1 MAKRSTA
8 LGTLVIKVRADT
20 GSLNVSLKKAQKSVQ
35 NWGTKT
41 QVTLAGVAKRM
52 GKSFRALLT
61 PVNALGT
68 ALGAAFSVTKI
79 VQAAA
84 DYETALVGVKKTTGL
99 AGDELAKF
107 EADMSAFTK
116 RFAIGKIE
124 LLELAQA
131 AGQLGVETKDLG
143 KFTTIM
149 AEMAKASDVAGEEG
163 AKAIARLLTVTQEGV
178 GVADNF
184 TNALVGLGNSA
195 KASESEILEMSTR
208 VAQATSV
215 FKVSSVDV
223 LGISTALKELGQRS
237 ESAGSSVGRA
247 MIAINSAIQAGGKEA
262 AAMADFMGTSVEEL
276 TKSFEDDAFDTF
288 LTFLDRLGG
297 QGTTATETL
306 KKFKIA
312 GAQNT
317 AVLLTLAQNMDLVRG
332 KLQDSSSEWAKN
344 NARVNEASIVNE
356 TAAAKFQILKN
367 NITELSVSI
376 GNQLLPAIKSILT
389 EINFVLGESESRVER
404 FVLFIKAK
412 SFDLLNAISAGVKSV
427 GTLIVSVFVKAFLE
441 VREALQMAL
450 KGMLIEVENFVNS
463 AAGALNSILP
473 SQFEI
478 GGTSLSGIVPDYEAP
493 SFDQVV
499 LDVGT
504 VFGVDSGSINP
515 FQDDLDAAMARA
527 TADRGINARNALPDP
542 QEVAQVAREVKK
554 VADELDRVTGKGTGG
569 NPQGDRGIDTTLLGG
584 SGSKG
589 AVENVEIVQ
598 AKLAD
603 MGEAL
608 TVYQQEIASF
618 GATTFDKLTNFVTE
632 FAENGTVDFQ
642 KFANQAIAELARIQL
657 KALATKAILGLAES
671 GGMTGSIFGGIAS
684 FFGISGER
692 ADGGF
697 VSGGSTYLVGE
708 RGPELFSPRRSGNII
723 PNDALKDS
731 SGMGSGLAFTQVNHY
746 DGNPNEEQMAV
757 FAQQTKNSAIEGV
770 MEIIAHGGQPAK
782 AFAQ

>member
-8 LGTLVIKVRADT
+8 LGTLVIKVKADT

-35 NWGTKT
+35 RWGTKT
-41 QVTLAGVAKRM
+41 QTTLANVSKKIGR
-52 GKSFRALLT
+52 GFKSLLT
-61 PVNALGT
+61 PINALGA
-68 ALGAAFSVTKI
+68 ALAGAFSVTKI

-84 DYETALVGVKKTTGL
+84 NYETALVGVKKTTGL

-143 KFTTIM
+143 KFTQIM

-184 TNALVGLGNSA
+184 TSALVGLGNSA

-215 FKVSSVDV
+215 FKVSSADV

-262 AAMADFMGTSVEEL
+262 EEMARVMGTSVEQL
-276 TKSFEDDAFDTF
+276 AADFKDNAFETF
-288 LTFLDRLGG
+288 LTFLDRLGE
-297 QGTTATETL
+297 QGTGATETL

-317 AVLLTLAQNMDLVRG
+317 AVLLTLAQNMDIVRD
-332 KLQDSSSEWAKN
+332 KLGQSSDMWTEN
-344 NARVNEASIVNE
+344 NARVNEASIANE
-356 TAAAKFQILKN
+356 TAASKFLILKN
-367 NITELSVSI
+367 NIGEVVTEI
-376 GNQLLPAIKSILT
+376 GLKLLPAVKSILT
-389 EINFVLGESESRVER
+389 EINSALSSSEQRTER
-404 FVLFIKAK
+404 FVLFLQAK
-412 SFDLLNAISAGVKSV
+412 F
-427 GTLIVSVFVKAFLE
+427 
-441 VREALQMAL
+441 
-450 KGMLIEVENFVNS
+450 
-463 AAGALNSILP
+463 
-473 SQFEI
+473 
-478 GGTSLSGIVPDYEAP
+478 TSLGNVLGPTIRAVFIHLADVAFTAFSNRIAGEMNTLVQALPFFKGPGMGWARDIIKGNLQPTDAQP
-493 SFDQVV
+493 TSFADTLSATIQQSAFTGGQANPYQDE
-499 LDVGT
+499 LDRMVK
-504 VFGVDSGSINP
+504 
-515 FQDDLDAAMARA
+515 A
-527 TADRGINARNALPDP
+527 TADERFVTDALSDLFPEA
-542 QEVAQVAREVKK
+542 QAVTEVRDAVSG
-554 VADELDRVTGKGTGG
+554 VADELDRIAGG
-569 NPQGDRGIDTTLLGG
+569 GGGGGLPSGEGSIDTTLFGG
-584 SGSKG
+584 SGSKE
-589 AVENVEIVQ
+589 AVKNIETVK
-598 AKLAD
+598 AKLVKVT
-603 MGEAL
+603 EEL
-608 TVYQQEIASF
+608 TTYQQEIADF
-618 GATTFDKLTNFVTE
+618 GSATFDGLTNFVTE
-632 FAENGTVDFQ
+632 FAENGTIEFK
-642 KFANQAIAELARIQL
+642 KFANQAIAELARVQI

-684 FFGISGER
+684 FFGITDAR
-692 ADGGF
+692 ADGGP

-723 PNDALKDS
+723 PNDALKNS

-746 DGNPNEEQMAV
+746 DGNPNEEQMAI

>member
-8 LGTLVIKVRADT
+8 LGTLVIKVKADT

-35 NWGTKT
+35 RWGTKT
-41 QVTLAGVAKRM
+41 QTTLANVSKKIGR
-52 GKSFRALLT
+52 GFKSLLT
-61 PVNALGT
+61 PINALGA
-68 ALGAAFSVTKI
+68 ALAGAFSVTKI

-84 DYETALVGVKKTTGL
+84 NYETALVGVKKTTGL

-107 EADMSAFTK
+107 EADMSAFTQ
-116 RFAIGKIE
+116 RFAIGKVE

-131 AGQLGVETKDLG
+131 AGQLGVKTKDLG
-143 KFTTIM
+143 KFTQIM

-184 TNALVGLGNSA
+184 TSALVGLGNSA

-215 FKVSSVDV
+215 FKVSSADV

-262 AAMADFMGTSVEEL
+262 EEMARVMGTSVEQL
-276 TKSFEDDAFDTF
+276 AADFKDNAFETF
-288 LTFLDRLGG
+288 LTFLDRLGE
-297 QGTTATETL
+297 QGTGATETL

-317 AVLLTLAQNMDLVRG
+317 AVLLTLAQNMDIVRD
-332 KLQDSSSEWAKN
+332 KLGQSSDMWTEN
-344 NARVNEASIVNE
+344 NARVNEASIANE
-356 TAAAKFQILKN
+356 TAASKFLILKN
-367 NITELSVSI
+367 NIGEVVTEI
-376 GNQLLPAIKSILT
+376 GLKLLPAIKSILT
-389 EINFVLGESESRVER
+389 EFN
-404 FVLFIKAK
+404 
-412 SFDLLNAISAGVKSV
+412 
-427 GTLIVSVFVKAFLE
+427 SVFSSTERRTELFLLF
-441 VREALQMAL
+441 LQAKFASLSNTLGPIL
-450 KGMLIEVENFVNS
+450 KGVAAKVAAEFATAFVNNLS
-463 AAGALNSILP
+463 NGLAILP
-473 SQFEI
+473 
-478 GGTSLSGIVPDYEAP
+478 GGGFLIDKLGLDLEAP
-493 SFDQVV
+493 S
-499 LDVGT
+499 LDEMVKT
-504 VFGVDSGSINP
+504 
-515 FQDDLDAAMARA
+515 FQDKQFLESGGKSLENPYQDRFEAAVTEME
-527 TADRGINARNALPDP
+527 TAQKNAALLERFLEKTRSKLMEIAGTKEGIKEVSNAVVNIGKDTGSDGLPSG
-542 QEVAQVAREVKK
+542 E
-554 VADELDRVTGKGTGG
+554 GS
-569 NPQGDRGIDTTLLGG
+569 IDTTLLGG
-584 SGSKG
+584 AGSKE
-589 AVENVEIVQ
+589 AVKNIETVK
-598 AKLAD
+598 AKLVKVT
-603 MGEAL
+603 EEL
-608 TVYQQEIASF
+608 TTYQQEIADF
-618 GATTFDKLTNFVTE
+618 GTATFDNLTGFVTE
-632 FAENGTVDFQ
+632 FAENGTVEFK

-684 FFGISGER
+684 FFGITDAR
-692 ADGGF
+692 ADGGP

-746 DGNPNEEQMAV
+746 DGNPNEEQMAI

>member
-1 MAKRSTA
+1 MAKP
-8 LGTLVIKVRADT
+8 LGTLVVKVRADT
-20 GSLNVSLKKAQKSVQ
+20 GQLNVSLKKAQKSVQ
-35 NWGTKT
+35 RWGTRT
-41 QVTLAGVAKRM
+41 QATLSGVSKKIGR
-52 GKSFRALLT
+52 GFKSLLT
-61 PVNALGT
+61 PVNALGA
-68 ALGAAFSVTKI
+68 ALGTAFSLTKI

-84 DYETALVGVKKTTGL
+84 NYETALVGVKKTTGL
-99 AGDELAKF
+99 AGEELAKF
-107 EADMSAFTK
+107 EAGMSAFTK

-143 KFTTIM
+143 KFTQIM

-163 AKAIARLLTVTQEGV
+163 AKAIARLLTITKEGV

-195 KASESEILEMSTR
+195 KASEGEILEMSTR
-208 VAQATSV
+208 VAQATAV
-215 FKVSSVDV
+215 FKPSSADV

-262 AAMADFMGTSVEEL
+262 AAMADFMGTSVEGL
-276 TKSFEDDAFDTF
+276 ASAFEDNAFDTF
-288 LTFLDRLGG
+288 LTFLDRLGE
-297 QGTTATETL
+297 QGTGATETL
-306 KKFKIA
+306 KEFQIA

-317 AVLLTLAQNMDLVRG
+317 AVLLTLAGNMDIVRG
-332 KLQDSSSEWAKN
+332 KLGQSSAEWEKN
-344 NARVNEASIVNE
+344 NARVNEASIANE
-356 TAAAKFQILKN
+356 TAASKFQILKN
-367 NITELSVSI
+367 NIAELSVSI

-389 EINFVLGESESRVER
+389 EINFVLGESETRAER

-412 SFDLLNAISAGVKSV
+412 AFDLLNAISAGVKSV

-450 KGMLIEVENFVNS
+450 KGMLIEIEGFVNS
-463 AAGALNSILP
+463 AAGALNLILP
-473 SQFEI
+473 GQFEI
-478 GGTSLSGIVPDYEAP
+478 GTTSLSGIVPDYDAP

-504 VFGVDSGSINP
+504 VFGVENSSVNP
-515 FQDDLDAAMARA
+515 FQDDLDAAIARA
-527 TADRGINARNALPDP
+527 TADRGIDTRNGLPSAP
-542 QEVAQVAREVKK
+542 AVAQVAKEVKK
-554 VADELDRVTGKGTGG
+554 VADELDRVAGKGPDG
-569 NPQGDRGIDTTLLGG
+569 NPQGDRGIDATLLGG
-584 SGSKG
+584 SGSSE

-598 AKLAD
+598 AKLVD

-618 GATTFDKLTNFVTE
+618 GAATFDKLTDFVTE
-632 FAENGTVDFQ
+632 FAENGTVDFK

-657 KALATKAILGLAES
+657 KALATRSILGLAGS

-684 FFGISGER
+684 FFGLSGAR
-692 ADGGF
+692 ADGGP

-708 RGPELFSPRRSGNII
+708 HGPELFSPKRSGNII

-746 DGNPNEEQMAV
+746 DGNPNEEQMAI

>member
-8 LGTLVIKVRADT
+8 LGTLVIKVKADT

-35 NWGTKT
+35 RWGTKT
-41 QVTLAGVAKRM
+41 QTTLANVSKKIGR
-52 GKSFRALLT
+52 GFKSLLT
-61 PVNALGT
+61 PINALGA
-68 ALGAAFSVTKI
+68 ALAGAFSVTKI

-84 DYETALVGVKKTTGL
+84 NYETALVGVVKTTGL
-99 AGDELAKF
+99 AGKELTKF

-116 RFAIGKIE
+116 RFAIGKVE

-131 AGQLGVETKDLG
+131 AGQLGVETKDLA
-143 KFTTIM
+143 KFTKIM

-184 TNALVGLGNSA
+184 TSALVGLGNSA

-262 AAMADFMGTSVEEL
+262 EQMARVMGTSVEQL
-276 TKSFEDDAFDTF
+276 AADFKDNAFNTF
-288 LTFLDRLGG
+288 LTFLDRLGE
-297 QGTTATETL
+297 QGTGATETL

-317 AVLLTLAQNMDLVRG
+317 AVLLTLAQNMDIVRD
-332 KLQDSSSEWAKN
+332 KLGQSSDMWTEN
-344 NARVNEASIVNE
+344 NARVNEASIANE
-356 TAAAKFQILKN
+356 TAASKFLILKN
-367 NITELSVSI
+367 NIGEVVTEI
-376 GNQLLPAIKSILT
+376 GLKLLPAVKSILT
-389 EINFVLGESESRVER
+389 EINSALSSSEQRTER
-404 FVLFIKAK
+404 FVLFLQAK
-412 SFDLLNAISAGVKSV
+412 F
-427 GTLIVSVFVKAFLE
+427 
-441 VREALQMAL
+441 
-450 KGMLIEVENFVNS
+450 
-463 AAGALNSILP
+463 
-473 SQFEI
+473 
-478 GGTSLSGIVPDYEAP
+478 TSLGNVLGPTIRAVFIHLADVAFTAFSNRIAGEMNTLVQALPFFKGPGMGWARDIIKGNLQPTDAQP
-493 SFDQVV
+493 TSFADTLSATIQQSAFTGGQANPYQDE
-499 LDVGT
+499 LDR
-504 VFGVDSGSINP
+504 
-515 FQDDLDAAMARA
+515 MMKA
-527 TADRGINARNALPDP
+527 TADERFVTDALSSLFPEA
-542 QEVAQVAREVKK
+542 QAVTEVRDAVSK
-554 VADELDRVTGKGTGG
+554 VADELDRVAGTGPNG
-569 NPQGDRGIDTTLLGG
+569 NPQGDRSIDTTLLGG
-584 SGSKG
+584 SGSKE

-598 AKLAD
+598 AKLTD
-603 MGEAL
+603 MGAAL
-608 TVYQQEIASF
+608 VVYQQEISSF

-632 FAENGTVDFQ
+632 FAENGTVDFK

-657 KALATKAILGLAES
+657 KALATRSILGLADS

-684 FFGISGER
+684 FFGITDAR
-692 ADGGF
+692 ADGGP

-746 DGNPNEEQMAV
+746 DGNPNEEQMAI

>member
-8 LGTLVIKVRADT
+8 LGTLVIKVKADT

-35 NWGTKT
+35 RWGTKT
-41 QVTLAGVAKRM
+41 QTTLANVSKKIGR
-52 GKSFRALLT
+52 GFKSLLT
-61 PVNALGT
+61 PINALGA
-68 ALGAAFSVTKI
+68 ALAGAFSVTKI

-84 DYETALVGVKKTTGL
+84 NYETALVGVKKTTGL
-99 AGDELAKF
+99 AGEELAKF
-107 EADMSAFTK
+107 EADMSAFTQ
-116 RFAIGKIE
+116 RFAIGKVE

-131 AGQLGVETKDLG
+131 AGQLGVKTKDLG
-143 KFTTIM
+143 KFTQIM

-184 TNALVGLGNSA
+184 TSALVGLGNSA

-215 FKVSSVDV
+215 FKVSSADV

-262 AAMADFMGTSVEEL
+262 EEMARVMGTSVEQL
-276 TKSFEDDAFDTF
+276 AADFKDNAFETF
-288 LTFLDRLGG
+288 LTFLDRLGE
-297 QGTTATETL
+297 QGTGATETL

-317 AVLLTLAQNMDLVRG
+317 AVLLTLAQNMDIVRD
-332 KLQDSSSEWAKN
+332 KLGQSSDMWTEN
-344 NARVNEASIVNE
+344 NARVNEASIANE
-356 TAAAKFQILKN
+356 TAASKFLILKN
-367 NITELSVSI
+367 NIGEVVTEI
-376 GNQLLPAIKSILT
+376 GLKLLPAVKSILT
-389 EINFVLGESESRVER
+389 EINSALSSSEQRTER
-404 FVLFIKAK
+404 FVLFLQAK
-412 SFDLLNAISAGVKSV
+412 F
-427 GTLIVSVFVKAFLE
+427 
-441 VREALQMAL
+441 
-450 KGMLIEVENFVNS
+450 
-463 AAGALNSILP
+463 
-473 SQFEI
+473 
-478 GGTSLSGIVPDYEAP
+478 TSLGNVLGPTIRAVFIHLADVAFTAFSNRIAGEMNTLVQALPFFKGPGMGWARDIIKGNLQPTDAQP
-493 SFDQVV
+493 TSFADTLSATIQQSAFTGGQVNPYQDE
-499 LDVGT
+499 LDRM
-504 VFGVDSGSINP
+504 IK
-515 FQDDLDAAMARA
+515 A
-527 TADRGINARNALPDP
+527 TADERFVTSALSNLFPEA
-542 QEVAQVAREVKK
+542 QAATEVRDAVSK
-554 VADELDRVTGKGTGG
+554 VADELDRVAGVGPNG
-569 NPQGDRGIDTTLLGG
+569 NPQGDRSIDTTLLGG
-584 SGSKG
+584 SGSKE

-598 AKLAD
+598 AKLTD
-603 MGEAL
+603 MGAAL
-608 TVYQQEIASF
+608 VVYQQEISSF

-632 FAENGTVDFQ
+632 FAENGTVDFK

-657 KALATKAILGLAES
+657 KALATRSILGLAES

-684 FFGISGER
+684 FFGITDAR
-692 ADGGF
+692 ADGGP

-746 DGNPNEEQMAV
+746 DGNPNEEQMAI

>member
-8 LGTLVIKVRADT
+8 LGTLVIKVKADT

-35 NWGTKT
+35 RWGTKT
-41 QVTLAGVAKRM
+41 QTTLANVSKKIGR
-52 GKSFRALLT
+52 GFKSLLT
-61 PVNALGT
+61 PINALGA
-68 ALGAAFSVTKI
+68 ALAGAFSVTKI

-84 DYETALVGVKKTTGL
+84 NYETALVGVKKTTGL

-143 KFTTIM
+143 KFTQIM

-184 TNALVGLGNSA
+184 TSALVGLGNSA

-262 AAMADFMGTSVEEL
+262 EQMARVMGTSVEQL
-276 TKSFEDDAFDTF
+276 AADFKDNAFDTF
-288 LTFLDRLGG
+288 LTFLDRLGE
-297 QGTTATETL
+297 QGTGATETL

-317 AVLLTLAQNMDLVRG
+317 AVLLTLAQNMDIVRD
-332 KLQDSSSEWAKN
+332 KLGQSSDMWTEN
-344 NARVNEASIVNE
+344 NARVNEASIANE
-356 TAAAKFQILKN
+356 TAASKFLILKN
-367 NITELSVSI
+367 NIGEVVTEI
-376 GNQLLPAIKSILT
+376 GLKLLPAVKSILT
-389 EINFVLGESESRVER
+389 EINSALSSSEQRTER
-404 FVLFIKAK
+404 FVLFLQAK
-412 SFDLLNAISAGVKSV
+412 F
-427 GTLIVSVFVKAFLE
+427 
-441 VREALQMAL
+441 
-450 KGMLIEVENFVNS
+450 
-463 AAGALNSILP
+463 
-473 SQFEI
+473 
-478 GGTSLSGIVPDYEAP
+478 TSLGNVLGPTIRAVFIHLADVAFTAFSNRIAGEMNTLVQALPFFKGPGMGWARDIIKGNLQPTDAQP
-493 SFDQVV
+493 TSFADTLSATIQQSAFTGGQVNPYQDE
-499 LDVGT
+499 LDRM
-504 VFGVDSGSINP
+504 IK
-515 FQDDLDAAMARA
+515 A
-527 TADRGINARNALPDP
+527 TADERFVTSALSNLFPEA
-542 QEVAQVAREVKK
+542 QAATEVRDAVSK
-554 VADELDRVTGKGTGG
+554 VADELDRVAGTGPNG
-569 NPQGDRGIDTTLLGG
+569 NPQGDRSIDTTLLGG
-584 SGSKG
+584 SGSKE

-598 AKLAD
+598 AKLTD
-603 MGEAL
+603 MGAAL
-608 TVYQQEIASF
+608 VVYQQEISSF

-632 FAENGTVDFQ
+632 FAENGTVDFK

-657 KALATKAILGLAES
+657 KALATRSILGLAES

-684 FFGISGER
+684 FFGITDAR
-692 ADGGF
+692 ADGGP

-746 DGNPNEEQMAV
+746 DGNPNEEQMAI

>member
-8 LGTLVIKVRADT
+8 LGTLVIKVKADT

-35 NWGTKT
+35 RWGTKT
-41 QVTLAGVAKRM
+41 QTTLANVSKKIGR
-52 GKSFRALLT
+52 GFKSLLT
-61 PVNALGT
+61 PINALGA
-68 ALGAAFSVTKI
+68 ALAGAFSVTKI

-84 DYETALVGVKKTTGL
+84 NYETALVGVVKTTGL
-99 AGDELAKF
+99 AGKELTKF

-116 RFAIGKIE
+116 RFAIGKVE

-131 AGQLGVETKDLG
+131 AGQLGVETKDLA
-143 KFTTIM
+143 KFTKIM

-184 TNALVGLGNSA
+184 TSALVGLGNSA

-262 AAMADFMGTSVEEL
+262 EEMARVMGTSVEQL
-276 TKSFEDDAFDTF
+276 AADFKDNAFETF
-288 LTFLDRLGG
+288 LTFLDRLGE
-297 QGTTATETL
+297 QGTGATETL

-317 AVLLTLAQNMDLVRG
+317 AVLLTLAQNMDIVRD
-332 KLQDSSSEWAKN
+332 KLGQSSDMWTEN
-344 NARVNEASIVNE
+344 NARVNEASIANE
-356 TAAAKFQILKN
+356 TAASKFLILKN
-367 NITELSVSI
+367 NIGEVVTEI
-376 GNQLLPAIKSILT
+376 GLKLLPAVKSILT
-389 EINFVLGESESRVER
+389 EINSALSSSEQRTER
-404 FVLFIKAK
+404 FVLFLQAK
-412 SFDLLNAISAGVKSV
+412 F
-427 GTLIVSVFVKAFLE
+427 
-441 VREALQMAL
+441 
-450 KGMLIEVENFVNS
+450 
-463 AAGALNSILP
+463 
-473 SQFEI
+473 
-478 GGTSLSGIVPDYEAP
+478 TSLGNVLGPTIRAVFIHLADVAFTAFSNRIAGEMNTLVQALPFFKGPGMGWARDIIKGNLQPTDAQP
-493 SFDQVV
+493 TSFADTLSATIQQSAFTGGQVNPYQDE
-499 LDVGT
+499 LDRM
-504 VFGVDSGSINP
+504 IK
-515 FQDDLDAAMARA
+515 A
-527 TADRGINARNALPDP
+527 TADERFVTSALSNLFPEA
-542 QEVAQVAREVKK
+542 QAATEVRDAVSK
-554 VADELDRVTGKGTGG
+554 VADELDRVAGVGPNG
-569 NPQGDRGIDTTLLGG
+569 NPQGDRSIDTTLLGG
-584 SGSKG
+584 SGSKE

-598 AKLAD
+598 AKLTD
-603 MGEAL
+603 MGAAL
-608 TVYQQEIASF
+608 VVYQQEISSF

-632 FAENGTVDFQ
+632 FAENGTVDFK

-657 KALATKAILGLAES
+657 KALATRSILGLADS

-684 FFGISGER
+684 FFGITDAR
-692 ADGGF
+692 ADGGP

-746 DGNPNEEQMAV
+746 DGNPNEEQMAI

>member
-8 LGTLVIKVRADT
+8 LGTLVIKVKADT

-35 NWGTKT
+35 RWGTKT
-41 QVTLAGVAKRM
+41 QTTLANTSKGIAR
-52 GKSFRALLT
+52 SFKKLLT
-61 PVNALGT
+61 PINALG
-68 ALGAAFSVTKI
+68 ASLGAAFSVKKI

-84 DYETALVGVKKTTGL
+84 NYETALVGVVKTTGL
-99 AGDELAKF
+99 AGKELTKF

-116 RFAIGKIE
+116 RFAIGKVE

-131 AGQLGVETKDLG
+131 AGQLGVETKDLA
-143 KFTTIM
+143 KFTKIM

-184 TNALVGLGNSA
+184 TSALVGLGNSA

-208 VAQATSV
+208 VAQATAV
-215 FKVSSVDV
+215 FNVSSVDV
-223 LGISTALKELGQRS
+223 LGISTALKELGARS

-247 MIAINSAIQAGGKEA
+247 MIAINASIQAGGKEA
-262 AAMADFMGTSVEEL
+262 AEMARVMGVSVEQLAADF
-276 TKSFEDDAFDTF
+276 KDNAFDTF
-288 LTFLDRLGG
+288 LTFLDRLGE
-297 QGTTATETL
+297 QGTSATETL

-317 AVLLTLAQNMDLVRG
+317 AVLLTLAGNMDIVRA
-332 KLQDSSSEWAKN
+332 KLGQSSDMWTEN
-344 NARVNEASIVNE
+344 TARVNEASIANE
-356 TAAAKFQILKN
+356 TAASKFQILKN
-367 NITELSVSI
+367 NIGEVGTQI
-376 GNQLLPAIKSILT
+376 GLKLLPAIKSILT
-389 EINFVLGESESRVER
+389 EINFVLGESESRAER
-404 FVLFIKAK
+404 FTLFIKAK
-412 SFDLLNAISAGVKSV
+412 TFDLLNAISSGVKSV

-450 KGMLIEVENFVNS
+450 KGMLIEIEGFVNS

-478 GGTSLSGIVPDYEAP
+478 GTTSLSGVVPDYEAP

-504 VFGVDSGSINP
+504 VFGVESSGINP
-515 FQDDLDAAMARA
+515 YQDDLDAAIARA
-527 TADRGINARNALPDP
+527 TADRGIDARNGLPDA
-542 QEVAQVAREVKK
+542 QEVSQVAQEVKK
-554 VADELDRVTGKGTGG
+554 VADELDRVAGVGPNG

-584 SGSKG
+584 SGSTE
-589 AVENVEIVQ
+589 AVKNIETVK
-598 AKLAD
+598 AKLVKVT
-603 MGEAL
+603 EEL
-608 TVYQQEIASF
+608 TTYQQEIADF
-618 GATTFDKLTNFVTE
+618 GTATFDNLTGFVTE
-632 FAENGTVDFQ
+632 FAENGTIEFK

-657 KALATKAILGLAES
+657 KALATRSILGLAES

-684 FFGISGER
+684 FFGITDAR
-692 ADGGF
+692 ADGGP

-746 DGNPNEEQMAV
+746 DGNPNEEQMAI

>member
-8 LGTLVIKVRADT
+8 LGTLVIKVKADT

-35 NWGTKT
+35 RWGTKT
-41 QVTLAGVAKRM
+41 QTTLANVSKKIGR
-52 GKSFRALLT
+52 GFKSLLT
-61 PVNALGT
+61 PINALGA
-68 ALGAAFSVTKI
+68 ALAGAFSVTKI

-84 DYETALVGVKKTTGL
+84 NYETALVGVVKTTGL
-99 AGDELAKF
+99 AGKELTKF

-131 AGQLGVETKDLG
+131 AGQLGVETKDLA
-143 KFTTIM
+143 KFTKIM

-184 TNALVGLGNSA
+184 TSALVGLGNSA

-208 VAQATSV
+208 VAQATAV
-215 FKVSSVDV
+215 FNVSSVDV
-223 LGISTALKELGQRS
+223 LGISTALKELGARS

-247 MIAINSAIQAGGKEA
+247 MIAINASIQAGGKEA
-262 AAMADFMGTSVEEL
+262 AAMARVMGVSVEQL
-276 TKSFEDDAFDTF
+276 AADFKDNAFNTF
-288 LTFLDRLGG
+288 LTFLDRLGE
-297 QGTTATETL
+297 QGTSATETL

-317 AVLLTLAQNMDLVRG
+317 AVLLTLAGNMDIVRD
-332 KLQDSSSEWAKN
+332 KLSKSSDEWVAN
-344 NARVNEASIVNE
+344 NARVNEAAIANE
-356 TAAAKFQILKN
+356 TAASKMQILKN
-367 NITELSVSI
+367 NIGEVATEI
-376 GNQLLPAIKSILT
+376 GLKLLPAIKSILT
-389 EINFVLGESESRVER
+389 EFN
-404 FVLFIKAK
+404 
-412 SFDLLNAISAGVKSV
+412 
-427 GTLIVSVFVKAFLE
+427 SVFSSTERRTELFLLF
-441 VREALQMAL
+441 LQAKFASLSNTLGPIL
-450 KGMLIEVENFVNS
+450 KGVAAKVAAEFATAFVNNLS
-463 AAGALNSILP
+463 NGLAILP
-473 SQFEI
+473 
-478 GGTSLSGIVPDYEAP
+478 GGGFLIDKLGLDLEAP
-493 SFDQVV
+493 S
-499 LDVGT
+499 LDEMVKT
-504 VFGVDSGSINP
+504 FQNKQFLESGGKSPENP
-515 FQDDLDAAMARA
+515 YQDRFDAAVTEME
-527 TADRGINARNALPDP
+527 TAQKNAALLERFLERTRSKLMEIAGTKEGIKEVSNAVVNIGKDTGNDGLPS
-542 QEVAQVAREVKK
+542 
-554 VADELDRVTGKGTGG
+554 G
-569 NPQGDRGIDTTLLGG
+569 NRGIDTTLLGG
-584 SGSKG
+584 SGSKQ
-589 AVENVEIVQ
+589 AVKNIETVK
-598 AKLAD
+598 AKLVKVK
-603 MGEAL
+603 EEL
-608 TVYQQEIASF
+608 TTYQQEIADF
-618 GATTFDKLTNFVTE
+618 GTATFDGLTNFVTE
-632 FAENGTVDFQ
+632 FAENGTIEFK

-657 KALATKAILGLAES
+657 KALATRSILGLAES

-684 FFGISGER
+684 FFGITDAR
-692 ADGGF
+692 ADGGP